1 MCIGIVLRAPAN
13 NNVTELSPIY
23 HMRKHTRHA
32 NPRPSQD
39 AIGEIKTRNASQ
51 RKGVS
56 NHTWKRSR
64 INAHLFTSQKAE
76 NDMKLLKAE
85 LAKAYEDTH
94 LARQVQLPEHH
105 SR

>member
-1 MCIGIVLRAPAN
+1 M
-13 NNVTELSPIY
+13 
-23 HMRKHTRHA
+23 
-32 NPRPSQD
+32 
-39 AIGEIKTRNASQ
+39 
-51 RKGVS
+51 S